1 MANSKKGTA
10 QVNPPTPMQRVAAA
24 FGGKAALVDEIMSL
38 IGEKD
43 GQVRSRLLQVSNKR
57 LISHHH
63 NAKRMV
69 AQFGSRDGLID
80 AVCSKRYPKGTVD
93 ENFRAKIEGYSA
105 WRLMDLVRQVDDYNA
120 RTEKT
125 AATAAA
131 HRLVRRKRHETTERR
146 RKARRK

>member
-38 IGEKD
+38 IGERD
-43 GQVRSRLLQVSNKR
+43 GDVRSRLLQVSNKR

-69 AQFGSRDGLID
+69 AEFGSRDGLID
-80 AVCSKRYPKGTVD
+80 AICAKRYPKGTVD
-93 ENFRAKIEGYSA
+93 ENFRTKIEGYSA
-105 WRLMDLVRQVDDYNA
+105 WRLMDLSRQVDDNA
-120 RTEKT
+120 DRSEKN
-125 AATAAA
+125 AAMVAKR
-131 HRLVRRKRHETTERR
+131 RLVRRKRRETTERR
-146 RKARRK
+146 RTSRSK

>member
-38 IGEKD
+38 IGERD
-43 GQVRSRLLQVSNKR
+43 GDVRSRLLQVSNKR

-69 AQFGSRDGLID
+69 AEFGSRDGLID
-80 AVCSKRYPKGTVD
+80 AICTKRYPKGTVD
-93 ENFRAKIEGYSA
+93 ENFRAKIESYSA
-105 WRLMDLVRQVDDYNA
+105 WRLMDLSRQVDDNA
-120 RTEKT
+120 ARAEKK
-125 AATAAA
+125 AAA
-131 HRLVRRKRHETTERR
+131 VATRRLVRRKRRETTVRR
-146 RKARRK
+146 RKARSK

>member
-24 FGGKAALVDEIMSL
+24 FGGKPALVDEIMSL
-38 IGEKD
+38 IGERSGD
-43 GQVRSRLLQVSNKR
+43 VRSRLLQVSNKR

-69 AQFGSRDGLID
+69 AEFGSRDGLID
-80 AVCSKRYPKGTVD
+80 AICAKRYPKGTVD

-105 WRLMDLVRQVDDYNA
+105 WRLMDLARQVDDRSA
-120 RTEKT
+120 RLEKD
-125 AATAAA
+125 ATADAK
-131 HRLVRRKRHETTERR
+131 RRVVRRKRRETTARRSKSR
-146 RKARRK
+146 RK